1 MRVIILISVR
11 SLVSLEDDQNKDD
24 EEAAKKMVLE
34 DDQYNEVMA
43 QD

>member
-11 SLVSLEDDQNKDD
+11 LLVSLEDDQNKDD

>member
-24 EEAAKKMVLE
+24 EEAAKKRALE
-34 DDQYNEVMA
+34 DEQYNVVMIK
-43 QD
+43 D